1 VKEYDFKITNVFAYN
16 VKENIWAKLSLTS
29 QAFISVRYTAIKC
42 YFFNMD
48 IEIPQAVE
56 QAYRWPISVA
66 AIFSSVAIR
75 WN

>member
-1 VKEYDFKITNVFAYN
+1 
-16 VKENIWAKLSLTS
+16 
-29 QAFISVRYTAIKC
+29 
-42 YFFNMD
+42 MD

-66 AIFSSVAIR
+66 AIHPSVAAR